1 MITPRSDSTPGY
13 TPIRDKLN
21 INPDEMTP
29 FNQKVSFCKSD
40 FSNVMPIPDFDNEQ
54 PAVNLISHLPQVIHL
69 YVYKALD
76 G

>member
-1 MITPRSDSTPGY
+1 MMTPRSDSTPGY

-29 FNQKVSFCKSD
+29 YSSKVTDNKFTKGGKSI
-40 FSNVMPIPDFDNEQ
+40 FSCMHAIVLTKVAAREAFQDPLN
-54 PAVNLISHLPQVIHL
+54 
-69 YVYKALD
+69 D